1 MLKVSLHVTVGSNT
15 FNRTCPVFLLIEKRL
30 LVRNCVD
37 YLEGNYQ
44 LVIWRLTVKTE
55 NMKYQIRVLRIYKMF
70 DWLFFISKPIGNRR
84 MRNVEY

>member
-44 LVIWRLTVKTE
+44 L
-55 NMKYQIRVLRIYKMF
+55 Q
-70 DWLFFISKPIGNRR
+70 SSGG
-84 MRNVEY
+84 